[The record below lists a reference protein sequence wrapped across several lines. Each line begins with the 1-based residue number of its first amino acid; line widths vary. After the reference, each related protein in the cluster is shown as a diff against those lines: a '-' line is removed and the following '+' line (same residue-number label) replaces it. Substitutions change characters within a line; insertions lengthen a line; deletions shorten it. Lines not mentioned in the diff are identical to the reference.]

1 MPSKRSG
8 YIATLVPKIHEV
20 LNIDLTVPVDAK
32 RIAEQLGG
40 IVRTAS
46 SEEIPHEACIRKA
59 GESFEILLKPGYP
72 TRERFS
78 IAHELGHLFLHMGY
92 LVDADRFSSL
102 QEGQPGYSYDR
113 VPSYHLGK
121 SEEEYEANEFASELL
136 MPRQQFMEAVR
147 ANTTGGTCNIEAL
160 ADRFGVSRQAAAT
173 RGRWLGVFE
182 WE

>member
-20 LNIDLTVPVDAK
+20 LNIDLTAPVDAK
-32 RIAEQLGG
+32 RIAELLGG
-40 IVRTAS
+40 VVLSAS
-46 SEEIPHEACIRKA
+46 SEDIPHEACIRKA
-59 GESFEILLKPGYP
+59 GERFEILLKPAYP

-92 LVDADRFSSL
+92 LVDANRFSSL
-102 QEGQPGYSYDR
+102 QEGHSYDR

-136 MPRQQFMEAVR
+136 MPRKQFMEAVR

-173 RGRWLGVFE
+173 RGRWLGVFA
-182 WE
+182 WD